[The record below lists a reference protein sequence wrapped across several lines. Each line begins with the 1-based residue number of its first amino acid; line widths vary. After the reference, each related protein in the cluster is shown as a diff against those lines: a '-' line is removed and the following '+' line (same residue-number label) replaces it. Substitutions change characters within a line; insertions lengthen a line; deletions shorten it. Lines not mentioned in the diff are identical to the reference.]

1 MEDHNP
7 FSIDGYSS
15 NKNHN
20 NRRQRRFPRTRDG
33 DVKVK
38 ILEFDGKMQDD
49 AFLDWLYTV
58 KRIFEF
64 KEFSE
69 ERKVKIVAIKLK
81 GYASL

>member
-1 MEDHNP
+1 M
-7 FSIDGYSS
+7 
-15 NKNHN
+15 
-20 NRRQRRFPRTRDG
+20 
-33 DVKVK
+33 K